1 MIKREIYLEKI
12 RNFYDSELIKVIMG
26 IRRCGKSVLL
36 MQIIEELK
44 EKGIKE
50 DHIIYIN
57 FEDYDFIEYTD
68 PKKFNELIKSKIK
81 DEKKYYLFFDE
92 IQSVIDFE
100 KVVNSFRATM
110 NVSIFI
116 KKFNELIK
124 SKIKDEKKYY
134 LFFDEIQSVI
144 DFEKVVNSFRATMNV
159 SIFITGSNSKLLSGE
174 FATYLT
180 GRIISIKMMPFTYS
194 EFLELKKSK
203 HEEINE
209 KAISEYVEWGGMP
222 LIYNTTNEIERKM
235 YLRDLYSAIILKD
248 IVERSKI
255 KDINLLNKI
264 VQFMMENIGGIISSN
279 SIAGYLKN
287 DKVNTT
293 VDTVMNYVEYITSS
307 SIFSK
312 VNRYDIRGKNVMAT
326 LEKYYVTD
334 LGLLNLKKSP
344 IEKKIGGRL
353 ENIVY
358 NELISRGYEVYIGKT
373 DKGEIDFV
381 IDKFGE
387 RIYIQVA
394 DYLSSDEVMKREFG
408 AFNDVNDNFPKYV
421 ITMDKID
428 YSQNGIIHLNIE
440 DFLLNKKI

>member
-1 MIKREIYLEKI
+1 MIKREMYLEKI
-12 RNFYDSELIKVIMG
+12 RNLYDSELIKVITG

-36 MQIIEELK
+36 MQIMEELK
-44 EKGIKE
+44 EKGINE

-57 FEDYDFIEYTD
+57 FEDYDFIDYTE
-68 PKKFNELIKSKIK
+68 PKKFNNFIKDKIK
-81 DEKKYYLFFDE
+81 DKNKYYLFFDE
-92 IQSVIDFE
+92 IQNVTDFE
-100 KVVNSFRATM
+100 KV
-110 NVSIFI
+110 I
-116 KKFNELIK
+116 
-124 SKIKDEKKYY
+124 
-134 LFFDEIQSVI
+134 
-144 DFEKVVNSFRATMNV
+144 NSFRATMNV

-180 GRIISIKMMPFTYS
+180 GRTISIKMMPFTYS

-203 HEEINE
+203 NEEINE
-209 KAISEYVEWGGMP
+209 KTFNEYIEWGGLP
-222 LIYNTTNEIERKM
+222 LIYNTNNELERKM

-248 IVERSKI
+248 IVERNKI

-287 DKVNTT
+287 DRVNTT
-293 VDTVMNYVEYITSS
+293 VDTVMNYVGYITSS
-307 SIFSK
+307 SIFNK

-326 LEKYYVTD
+326 LEKYYLTD
-334 LGLLNLKKSP
+334 LGLLNLKNSP

-358 NELISRGYEVYIGKT
+358 NELIARGYEVYIGKT
-373 DKGEIDFV
+373 EKGEVDFV

-408 AFNDVNDNFPKYV
+408 AFDDVKDNYPKYV
-421 ITMDKID
+421 ITMDKIN
-428 YSQNGIIHLNIE
+428 YSKNGIIHLNIE
-440 DFLLNKKI
+440 DFLLNKML

>member
-116 KKFNELIK
+116 
-124 SKIKDEKKYY
+124 
-134 LFFDEIQSVI
+134 
-144 DFEKVVNSFRATMNV
+144 
-159 SIFITGSNSKLLSGE
+159 TGSNSKLLSGE

-209 KAISEYVEWGGMP
+209 KTFSEYVEWGGMP
-222 LIYNTTNEIERKM
+222 LIYNTNNEIERKM

-255 KDINLLNKI
+255 KDINLLNRI

>member
-116 KKFNELIK
+116 
-124 SKIKDEKKYY
+124 
-134 LFFDEIQSVI
+134 
-144 DFEKVVNSFRATMNV
+144 
-159 SIFITGSNSKLLSGE
+159 TGSNSKLLSGE

-209 KAISEYVEWGGMP
+209 KTFSEYVEWGGMP
-222 LIYNTTNEIERKM
+222 LIYNTNNEIERKM

-334 LGLLNLKKSP
+334 LVLLNLKKSP